1 MVQRSAEL
9 RHLPPSPAPPG
20 PSKGSPALP
29 KLLSHLKYP
38 QIIHQE
44 LAVPERDLPQ
54 NEPTFRAIYSAA
66 IIHTHTHI
74 YIYLFCFMEGV
85 TQEGNAQA
93 GHRQGCGVRC
103 AMYECVCGAGVCMQC
118 VCKMGEHLH
127 KARGASCRAPVR
139 QEHACIVWVLVQAV
153 PACKRRTA
161 MCMQGVSADLKC
173 THKAQTCA
181 KGKRLFAGGKM
192 LVPKLPC
199 PPSCCVTCCPCSA
212 LLLTSHSFCRI
223 VVQCMGPQASRSSWG
238 SNALQDL
245 RRSGAQWGARKEHPG
260 HGKEPSQQGGWGGY
274 LYFDDNFPC
283 LWLSGSCLAAPPLR
297 SCSKELT
304 PQLFSEE
311 NMRLPS
317 YVFPFPVFV
326 FASKSSHHPVW

>member
-44 LAVPERDLPQ
+44 LAVPERDPPQ

-85 TQEGNAQA
+85 RQEGNAQA

-127 KARGASCRAPVR
+127 KARGAY
-139 QEHACIVWVLVQAV
+139 
-153 PACKRRTA
+153 
-161 MCMQGVSADLKC
+161 MQGTS
-173 THKAQTCA
+173 KAGACMHSVGACASCASMQTRDSNVHARCVCRSKVHPQSTNVCEGQTA
-181 KGKRLFAGGKM
+181 VCRREDAGPQTPM
-192 LVPKLPC
+192 
-199 PPSCCVTCCPCSA
+199 PP
-212 LLLTSHSFCRI
+212 LLLC
-223 VVQCMGPQASRSSWG
+223 
-238 SNALQDL
+238 DL
-245 RRSGAQWGARKEHPG
+245 
-260 HGKEPSQQGGWGGY
+260 
-274 LYFDDNFPC
+274 
-283 LWLSGSCLAAPPLR
+283 LSL
-297 SCSKELT
+297 
-304 PQLFSEE
+304 
-311 NMRLPS
+311 
-317 YVFPFPVFV
+317 
-326 FASKSSHHPVW
+326 